1 MNNMNKDRLKEFVN
15 ALDALSD
22 DVKNM
27 DVNRNYYKEPE
38 CGTSGSHP
46 GLIYIV
52 AEEVP
57 GLKYIYKRF
66 HFPGYLIEDSFPWY
80 DWASTLANF
89 LGFKDK
95 IGLTDWAKDNPKLWG
110 NKYGHYMFCC
120 EGWQAFTN
128 SQFKKLTHR
137 DIINH
142 WKQVLKNIEN
152 EGVKI

>member
-1 MNNMNKDRLKEFVN
+1 MNKNKLKELVN

-22 DVKNM
+22 DIKNM

-52 AEEVP
+52 AEELP
-57 GLKYIYKRF
+57 ELKYIYKRF
-66 HFPGYLIEDSFPWY
+66 HFPGYLIEDSFPWHH
-80 DWASTLANF
+80 WAGTLANF

-110 NKYGHYMFCC
+110 NKFGDYMFCC

-128 SQFKKLTHR
+128 SQFKKLTHI

-152 EGVKI
+152 EGVEI